1 MAENKKSFVLYC
13 DLIHTIEK
21 MPDDKAGLLF
31 KHLLR
36 YVNDQNPIIDDL
48 LIEIAFEPIKRQ
60 LKRDLESWEQELIKK
75 GNGGALGNLKRWH
88 LDLYNKV
95 INKELSLQK
104 AIEESKNRIPSHSD
118 TLPSHTIA
126 SIAVTDTVTVTV
138 NDTVNDIKK
147 INIDFIIFWNLYNH
161 KVGSKTKAEK
171 KWKLLKDDQRI
182 KIIDTLPNFLK
193 SITDKKFQP
202 HALTY
207 LNNERWEDELVSFG
221 KKEYL
226 LYSPQGKGTFT
237 LTEDEL
243 VTKKTTGY
251 WKEQHEI

>member
-36 YVNDQNPIIDDL
+36 YVNDQNPTIDDL

-118 TLPSHTIA
+118 TLPSHTVA
-126 SIAVTDTVTVTV
+126 SIAVTVTDTVTDTVNV
-138 NDTVNDIKK
+138 NDTINKFFESLLNGSDLERIAMNNKLTIIQIKECVELFK
-147 INIDFIIFWNLYNH
+147 P
-161 KVGSKTKAEK
+161 KAELSYQSYSK
-171 KWKLLKDDQRI
+171 FVNHFKNWLVLNKPKTPQSQHDFLL
-182 KIIDTLPNFLK
+182 N
-193 SITDKKFQP
+193 
-202 HALTY
+202 A
-207 LNNERWEDELVSFG
+207 G
-221 KKEYL
+221 KM
-226 LYSPQGKGTFT
+226 
-237 LTEDEL
+237 
-243 VTKKTTGY
+243 
-251 WKEQHEI
+251 